1 MAGGVVSLRE
11 ETMQIACLDLEG
23 VLVPEIWI
31 AVAEKTKIVSLRA
44 TTRDVPDY
52 DVLMRQRLKI
62 LKEEN
67 LSLKDIQAVIG
78 ALKPLEGALDFLN
91 WLRERFQVVILSDTF
106 DEFALPLMRQ
116 LGYPILLCH
125 RLEVDKND
133 MIVNYHLRQKE
144 AKRESVKAFKNL
156 NYQVIAVG
164 DSYNDTAMLSEAH
177 AGILFKPPRNVIN
190 DFPQFPVTENYVELE
205 DTLLKVQKNLVTEK
219 TR

>member
-1 MAGGVVSLRE
+1 L
-11 ETMQIACLDLEG
+11 QITCLDLEG
-23 VLVPEIWI
+23 ILVPEIWI
-31 AVAEKTKIVSLRA
+31 AVAEKTKIASLRA

-52 DVLMRQRLKI
+52 NVLMRQRLRI

-78 ALKPLEGALDFLN
+78 GLKPLEGALDFLN

-125 RLEVDKND
+125 RLEVDKNG
-133 MIVNYHLRQKE
+133 MIVDYHLRQKE

-190 DFPQFPVTENYVELE
+190 DFPQFPVTENYVELQ
-205 DTLLKVQKNLVTEK
+205 DTLLKVQKNLVNEK